1 MCHTA
6 GAGRPSAT
14 PPAQNALQPAVHR
27 ESTTQGGVLGTS
39 AGLSRATQGPL
50 PHRGPPSSTMDGPA
64 PGQGLFPLLRAAP
77 PDQTNSWPEQ
87 QLLAGRQQGDPG
99 QTHSLWSSH
108 IACVCQMG
116 TIMKNKLGAT
126 CRIFEC
132 EPRWQPQ
139 LEAN

>member
-1 MCHTA
+1 MPHCRRRTPFSPRFT
-6 GAGRPSAT
+6 GRARPKAVCWGRARASAA
-14 PPAQNALQPAVHR
+14 PPKVPFL
-27 ESTTQGGVLGTS
+27 TG
-39 AGLSRATQGPL
+39 GPL
-50 PHRGPPSSTMDGPA
+50 SSTMDGPA

-77 PDQTNSWPEQ
+77 PDQTNFWPEQ